1 LTLVSALGKEAQ
13 PEGTDEMSKFL
24 ASLSGGSGVAVTAAV
39 GVVVVAGA
47 AWTQFGAPR
56 DAEVTPV
63 IATGPAQEAVVT
75 APAVE
80 NVALPVETP
89 EVDIARILPAFD
101 EVRRESD
108 GMTVIA
114 GRAAPQARVQVLQNG
129 IEIASAQA
137 DASGKFATL
146 VMIPPDGQGHVLS
159 LVEVL
164 GEQTFA
170 SLDEIVLAPLAAPIV
185 AEAVA
190 REVVAAEAVARE
202 VVAAEAV
209 AREVVAAEA
218 VAPESV
224 AAEAVAPEGVVAVVP
239 SEAPVTETVVA
250 QADVDQEADV
260 VPSPVEP
267 VAKTALPESEPTP
280 EVIAAQVVPDVQGKA
295 VDQIEDITDDV
306 SQAAET
312 IVAEAIGSQT
322 VISPVPQPQS
332 QPQTPAAVAVSPA
345 KTVAPQAVAVLK
357 STADGVELLNPNAP
371 EVMDNVALDTIS
383 YSQVGDV
390 QLSGRAQADTRAV
403 RVYLNNDAVVSL
415 DVGDDGRWR
424 GDLPNVDEGIYTLRV
439 DEVATDG
446 TVTSRVET
454 PFKRESPETLAAAS
468 AAQSGPIKAITV
480 QQGATLWAI
489 ARERYGSGELYVR
502 VFEANRDTIRN
513 ADLIYPGQIF
523 DLPD

>member
-1 LTLVSALGKEAQ
+1 VSWGVLTLVSALGKEAQ

-185 AEAVA
+185 
-190 REVVAAEAVARE
+190 AEAVARE